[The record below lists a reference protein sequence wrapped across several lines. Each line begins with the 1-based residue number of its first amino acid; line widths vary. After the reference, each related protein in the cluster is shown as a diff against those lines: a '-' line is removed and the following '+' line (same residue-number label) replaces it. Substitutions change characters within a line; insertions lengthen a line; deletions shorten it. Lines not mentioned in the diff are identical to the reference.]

1 MASTSSDPSGSHQP
15 NKNYPHQNTPYHPNP
30 PQTQLG
36 NLGNILTH
44 YEYSQQQQ
52 SRRQQGTNESDPN
65 NNYSNTRNHTMH
77 ISHQSPPGALTINIP
92 TQHQQ
97 ISSWNL
103 PPHLKEEGERDRSST
118 LGSEFDLCWAL
129 GKDGRGLSISGLLT
143 PLGERDEG
151 MSESTATTA
160 ISGSTSTTA
169 NSVHLG
175 VATAGGTSS
184 HLPSVMEN
192 TTSINPEPAQMA
204 SGHGRHYAT
213 NENDGFDGLGG
224 SGVGQIHENNN
235 IQYRAQHNQ
244 SPSDQSHG
252 SASMF
257 LNGIVKYQDS
267 STGPKPSQQQRFH
280 GSTSNSISIQQP
292 QQQKTASQMISH
304 TPPTHFGTSYEN
316 SHFGKRMRS
325 GSISGRLRSASDLED
340 SGIISSAQKS
350 VLKDLIIAGN
360 DSVQGAID
368 KYESGDPSALEEMI
382 KSGALAKSQDIDLL
396 GDLDLDLDFLNVHE
410 DEEAVFGVVEMDELH
425 GNDHSTEDKDDHGK
439 TPVQRLVR
447 EQIDAKSYDPGS
459 RRPPSQSDDGIGDL
473 EFNGYDSTADY
484 DSKPDSSRR
493 NVLPSIAQSNRTSD
507 ESLEIHRMRANS
519 LAFPGF
525 LLDDSNPE
533 DVDNLSFGQW
543 MDPDVARP
551 SQAHANA
558 SIQAKHNHPPNIV
571 DANGSLYILNPSQ
584 LTSTASN
591 PTNGL
596 TPTGISTPGASSFT
610 MQCEMLMQREMQRQ
624 QMQQQQQQ
632 QQKHGITKGN
642 STKKK
647 ESKPKKEKAPKEKKE
662 KKTSLPKEKKEPKE
676 KKAPTKKK
684 AKDTP
689 EPMATSNGKRDNK
702 EGERGE
708 EEREEVPSGLGRP
721 RTMSD
726 PNLVVRLD
734 DIGLLHVNGPEG
746 WVGAYSPD
754 SRQIRINKFLEKRN
768 HRVWVKKVKYDVR
781 KNFADSRLRVKGRF
795 VKKEDEMLMRELMSL
810 I

>member
-1 MASTSSDPSGSHQP
+1 
-15 NKNYPHQNTPYHPNP
+15 
-30 PQTQLG
+30 
-36 NLGNILTH
+36 
-44 YEYSQQQQ
+44 
-52 SRRQQGTNESDPN
+52 
-65 NNYSNTRNHTMH
+65 MH

-92 TQHQQ
+92 TQNPQN
-97 ISSWNL
+97 SSWNL
-103 PPHLKEEGERDRSST
+103 PSHLKEEGERDRSST
-118 LGSEFDLCWAL
+118 LGSEFDLGWAL

-192 TTSINPEPAQMA
+192 TTSIIPEPAQMS
-204 SGHGRHYAT
+204 SGNGRHYAT

-224 SGVGQIHENNN
+224 SGVCQIHENNN

-257 LNGIVKYQDS
+257 LNGVFKNQDY

-292 QQQKTASQMISH
+292 QQQKAASQMISH

-325 GSISGRLRSASDLED
+325 GVRIYYPKVEDNDIFLLSKLLSFFRISKSISGRLRSASDLED

-425 GNDHSTEDKDDHGK
+425 GNDHSTDDKDDHGK
-439 TPVQRLVR
+439 TPVERLVG

-484 DSKPDSSRR
+484 DSKTDSSRR
-493 NVLPSIAQSNRTSD
+493 NVLPSIAQSNRASE

-519 LAFPGF
+519 LAFPGL

-558 SIQAKHNHPPNIV
+558 SIQAKHSHPPNIV

-632 QQKHGITKGN
+632 QQKQQKHQQQQQRHGIAKGN

-647 ESKPKKEKAPKEKKE
+647 ESKPKKEKASKEKKE
-662 KKTSLPKEKKEPKE
+662 KKTSSPKEKKEPKE

-684 AKDTP
+684 AKDAP
-689 EPMATSNGKRDNK
+689 EPMATSSGKSDNK

-810 I
+810 T